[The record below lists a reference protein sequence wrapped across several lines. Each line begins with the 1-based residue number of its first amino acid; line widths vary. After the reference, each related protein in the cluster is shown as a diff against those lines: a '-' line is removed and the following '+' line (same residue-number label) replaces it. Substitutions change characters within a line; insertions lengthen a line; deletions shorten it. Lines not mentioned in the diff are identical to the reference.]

1 MGTHRNIGTCILMRY
16 FYKNLFKSGLILLVG
31 FASGVA
37 FVNSFYRVSPQE
49 RKEALFDVAVDGVL
63 LLIFKSETTSLV
75 AHRKNET
82 DGFFVHVIK
91 SGKSQQCHVGAHLGG
106 YLEQMSNLRS
116 VRTIDGENLKID
128 FPQYLGKLEIRDQMV
143 ELDTEPIYFFASSDG
158 EKIAAKHAGVS
169 GEVGISKDVFRALEA
184 GCPKLAG

>member
-1 MGTHRNIGTCILMRY
+1 MRHLC
-16 FYKNLFKSGLILLVG
+16 KSLLKSGVILLVG

-49 RKEALFDVAVDGVL
+49 TKEALFDVAVDGVL
-63 LLIFKSETTSLV
+63 LLIFKSDTTSLV

-91 SGKSQQCHVGAHLGG
+91 LGKSQQCHVGANLGG
-106 YLEQMSNLRS
+106 YLAQMSKLRS
-116 VRTIDGENLKID
+116 VRFVDKKNLKID

-143 ELDTEPIYFFASSDG
+143 ELDTEPIYFFSSSDG
-158 EKIAAKHAGVS
+158 EKIAATHAGVS